1 MKKLQFTIIAMAV
14 CLTMSGQQIS
24 QQQND
29 YRSNEILTKQ
39 RVDIDIVALLS
50 RNGEWSLEDA
60 KLSKKWYK
68 ASRSG
73 GRFR

>member
-1 MKKLQFTIIAMAV
+1 MAV

>member
-50 RNGEWSLEDA
+50 RNGEWSLEDG
-60 KLSKKWYK
+60 
-68 ASRSG
+68 RSG